1 MKGKSKGTSRKFF
14 SLYTGV
20 APPIGSY
27 YKLWADGVTE
37 QGRMSVLQLNKYP
50 TLLIQKRNKK

>member
-1 MKGKSKGTSRKFF
+1 MKGKSKGTSRKLF

-27 YKLWADGVTE
+27 YKLQADGITE
-37 QGRMSVLQLNKYP
+37 QGRMSVSQKNKHP
-50 TLLIQKRNKK
+50 TLLIQKRYKK

>member
-1 MKGKSKGTSRKFF
+1 MKGKSKETSRKFF

-20 APPIGSY
+20 ALPIG
-27 YKLWADGVTE
+27 KLWADGVTE
-37 QGRMSVLQLNKYP
+37 QGRMSVLQRNKYP

>member
-1 MKGKSKGTSRKFF
+1 MKGKSKETSRKFF
-14 SLYTGV
+14 SPYTGV
-20 APPIGSY
+20 ALPIGSY

-37 QGRMSVLQLNKYP
+37 QGRMSVLQRNKYP